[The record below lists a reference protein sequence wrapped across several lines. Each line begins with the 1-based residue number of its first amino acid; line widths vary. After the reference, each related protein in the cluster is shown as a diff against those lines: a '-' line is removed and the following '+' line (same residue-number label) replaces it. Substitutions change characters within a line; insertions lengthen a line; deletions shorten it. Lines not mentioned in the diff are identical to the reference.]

1 MNLENIVAVSG
12 LPGLFRM
19 AANRTNGLIVEELN
33 TGKSKFVSAR
43 RHQVTP
49 LESIGIFT
57 DDGETAD
64 LREVF
69 QAMLTQVEAH
79 PPVEHTAPPNE
90 LHEYF
95 GNVLPNYDRDKVY
108 TSDIKKVVK
117 WFGILQQHDLL
128 NLTDDDSPA
137 DEEE

>member
-1 MNLENIVAVSG
+1 MNLEKIVAVSG
-12 LPGLFRM
+12 LPGLYRM
-19 AANRTNGLIVEELN
+19 TANRANGLIVEELDS
-33 TGKSKFVSAR
+33 GKTKFVSAR

-64 LREVF
+64 LKEVF
-69 QAMLTQVEAH
+69 KAMLDNMEEH
-79 PPVEHTAPPNE
+79 PPVAHTARAEE

-95 GNVLPNYDRDKVY
+95 ASVLPNYDRDNVY

-117 WFGILQQHDLL
+117 WFGILNQHDMLSL
-128 NLTDDDSPA
+128 DDDSPA

>member
-19 AANRTNGLIVEELN
+19 TANRTNGLIVEELN
-33 TGKSKFVSAR
+33 SGKTKFVSAR

-64 LREVF
+64 LKEVF
-69 QAMLTQVEAH
+69 KAMLENIDAH
-79 PPVEHTAPPNE
+79 PPVEHSAPPNE

-95 GNVLPNYDRDKVY
+95 GKVLPNYDRDKVY

-117 WFGILQQHDLL
+117 WFSVLQQQDM
-128 NLTDDDSPA
+128 LTLDDDDSPA